1 MEERKDL
8 PSPLYENL
16 PEKINK
22 NKHNLPETFEDLVYC
37 IGWHENNAWAEVEIS
52 SDFSVYP
59 CCTLHAEHQLE
70 KTFFDKKLD
79 NLDKDWNNL
88 KKHKLKDILKTW
100 RKHIEPKFWKK
111 KETLPECCGHLCKI
125 K

>member
-37 IGWHENNAWAEVEIS
+37 IGWHENNAWAEVEIAS
-52 SDFSVYP
+52 
-59 CCTLHAEHQLE
+59 LHAEHQLQ
-70 KTFFDKKLD
+70 KTFYDKKLD